1 MTRSRDVADTQ
12 DNLGGAVAPFVA
24 GKNKI
29 INGDFGVN
37 QRAFSSTTADVTFTY
52 DRWRTIRNTGTV
64 TYTAG
69 AFTSGG
75 SPAGYEFQNYLQV
88 AVTGQSAS
96 DSYALIEQPIEDVR
110 TFAGQTVTFSFFARA
125 TSGTPSIAVTFD
137 QDFKSATPAVVVNG
151 DKRTISTTWARY
163 SVTINVPAITGA
175 TVTNATSFLLARL
188 WFSAGSAFNT
198 RTNTLGTQSATFQ
211 ITGVQIEA
219 GNVATP
225 FTTASGSIGGEL
237 ALCQRYYWRA
247 KVASGFGTVSN
258 YWFPNTTSL
267 AYAEVSIPVP
277 FRALP
282 SAVEWGGNIG
292 VSDGFNLIGG
302 ISSITVAGTTPFTT
316 YVALTTNMSS
326 SSLTV
331 YRGYK
336 FADQGAGTA
345 FLGLSAEL

>member
-29 INGDFGVN
+29 INGDFGIW
-37 QRAFSSTTADVTFTY
+37 QRGTSLSVTT
-52 DRWRTIRNTGTV
+52 N
-64 TYTAG
+64 AG
-69 AFTSGG
+69 AFLADRFLLNFAGTFTGTLSQQTFTPGTA
-75 SPAGYEFQNYLQV
+75 PVAGYEGQFFARIVRTGTTSV
-88 AVTGQSAS
+88 APTFYQRV
-96 DSYALIEQPIEDVR
+96 ENVR
-110 TFAGQTVTFSFFARA
+110 TFAGQTVTFSFWAKADAARSVGIQAYQAFGTGGSGA
-125 TSGTPSIAVTFD
+125 TDNNAGTASLTTSWQRFSFTYTMPSVAG
-137 QDFKSATPAVVVNG
+137 K
-151 DKRTISTTWARY
+151 TISTSNDSWMAFYWNLPDSTAFTIDTW
-163 SVTINVPAITGA
+163 GWQ
-175 TVTNATSFLLARL
+175 LE
-188 WFSAGSAFNT
+188 AGS
-198 RTNTLGTQSATFQ
+198 
-211 ITGVQIEA
+211 
-219 GNVATP
+219 VATP
-225 FTTASGSIGGEL
+225 FTPAGGGFPGAEL

-247 KVASGFGTVSN
+247 KVASGFGTLSN

-277 FRALP
+277 LRALP

-326 SSLTV
+326 ASLTV

-345 FLGLSAEL
+345 FLAISAEL